1 MAEYWYS
8 LSVLDYCL
16 LGALGLVFVF
26 QVYFYARY
34 MAAPARKI
42 RHDKK
47 AQPQGIHRVS
57 TGNTPRGVSVIVC
70 ARNEGYN
77 LEAYLQALLTQDYP
91 LYEVI
96 VVNDGSED
104 NTSAVIYSYIS
115 RDARIRTT
123 FVPRE
128 AQVGSSKKLAL
139 TLGAK
144 AAKYDYLLLT
154 DADCRPESVHWIS
167 EMMHGFDKQGTE
179 VVLGYGAYF
188 KDNGEINR
196 LVRFDT
202 LFNGLHY
209 LGAALCKHPYM
220 GVGRNLAYKKSLF
233 FESGGFS
240 HLMRERAG
248 DDDLFINRVATGKN
262 TAVVVSKD
270 SLTWSVS
277 KHTLREWLLQK
288 RRHLSVSPK
297 YRSATKFRLGVEPMT
312 RGLFYALLIAIGV
325 CGSPVTWIAGAT
337 LFAARLLMQILII
350 DISAWRMG
358 LSMFGLSIVWYDI
371 CLPLVT
377 LYMLITQPFRPKQ
390 RW

>member
-1 MAEYWYS
+1 MASWYS
-8 LSVLDYCL
+8 LSLSDYCL

-42 RHDKK
+42 RRDRE
-47 AQPQGIHRVS
+47 AQPPDIHLTSTSVS
-57 TGNTPRGVSVIVC
+57 PRGVSVIVC

-77 LEAYLQALLTQDYP
+77 LEPYLQSLLTQDYP

-96 VVNDGSED
+96 VVDDGSED
-104 NTSAVIYSYIS
+104 NTSAVIDSYIS
-115 RDARIRTT
+115 RDARMRTT

-154 DADCRPESVHWIS
+154 DADCRPESTHWIS
-167 EMMHGFDKQGTE
+167 EMMRGFDKPETE

-188 KDNGEINR
+188 RDKGEINR

-240 HLMRERAG
+240 HLMTERAG
-248 DDDLFINRVATGKN
+248 DDDLFVNRVATGKN
-262 TAVVVSKD
+262 TAVVVSRD
-270 SLTWSVS
+270 SLIWSVS

-297 YRSATKFRLGVEPMT
+297 YRAATKFRLGIEPLT
-312 RGLFYALLIAIGV
+312 RGLFYALLIATGV
-325 CGSPVTWIAGAT
+325 CGSPVTWIAAVT

-358 LSMFGLSIVWYDI
+358 LSLFGLSIVWYDI
-371 CLPLVT
+371 CLPLVS
-377 LYMLITQPFRPKQ
+377 LYMLVTQPFRPKQ

>member
-1 MAEYWYS
+1 
-8 LSVLDYCL
+8 

-42 RHDKK
+42 RRDRE
-47 AQPQGIHRVS
+47 AQPPDIHLTSTSVS
-57 TGNTPRGVSVIVC
+57 PQGVSVIVC

-96 VVNDGSED
+96 VVDDGSED
-104 NTSAVIYSYIS
+104 NTSAVIDSYIS
-115 RDARIRTT
+115 RDARMRTT

-154 DADCRPESVHWIS
+154 DADCRPESTHWIS
-167 EMMHGFDKQGTE
+167 EMMHGFDKPETE

-188 KDNGEINR
+188 KDKGEINR

-240 HLMRERAG
+240 HLMTERAG
-248 DDDLFINRVATGKN
+248 DDDLFVNRVATGKN
-262 TAVVVSKD
+262 TSVVVSRD

-297 YRSATKFRLGVEPMT
+297 YRPATKFRLGIEPMT
-312 RGLFYALLIAIGV
+312 RGLFYALLITIIV
-325 CGSPVTWIAGAT
+325 YGSPVTWIAAAT
-337 LFAARLLMQILII
+337 LFAARMLMQILII

-358 LSMFGLSIVWYDI
+358 LSLFGLSVVWYDI

-377 LYMLITQPFRPKQ
+377 LYMLVTQPFRPKQ

>member
-1 MAEYWYS
+1 MASWYS
-8 LSVLDYCL
+8 LSLSDYCL

-34 MAAPARKI
+34 MAAPARKM
-42 RHDKK
+42 RHDRK
-47 AQPQGIHRVS
+47 AQPPDIHPTSTRV
-57 TGNTPRGVSVIVC
+57 PPQGVSVIVC

-96 VVNDGSED
+96 VVDDGSED
-104 NTSAVIYSYIS
+104 NTSAVIDSYIS
-115 RDARIRTT
+115 RDARMRTT

-154 DADCRPESVHWIS
+154 DADCRPESTHWIS
-167 EMMHGFDKQGTE
+167 EMMHGFDKPETE

-188 KDNGEINR
+188 RDKGEINR

-209 LGAALCKHPYM
+209 IGAALCKHPYM

-240 HLMRERAG
+240 HLMTERAG
-248 DDDLFINRVATGKN
+248 DDDLFVNRVATGKN
-262 TAVVVSKD
+262 TSVVVSRD

-297 YRSATKFRLGVEPMT
+297 YRAATKFRLGIEPMT
-312 RGLFYALLIAIGV
+312 RGLFYALLIATGV
-325 CGSPVTWIAGAT
+325 CGSPVTWIAAAT

-358 LSMFGLSIVWYDI
+358 LSLFGLSIVWYDI
-371 CLPLVT
+371 CLPLVS
-377 LYMLITQPFRPKQ
+377 LYMLVTQPFRPKQ